1 MSHIKVSQKL
11 DMLGI
16 GAAQQKDPN
25 GIAWKQNKDF
35 ERLLERLNADQ
46 GVKAEGDDEDEKKRK
61 REDGDETAVKKK
73 RRKSEP
79 VAEVVVAKTVKPVVP
94 RHRA

>member
-79 VAEVVVAKTVKPVVP
+79 VAEVVVAETVKPVVP